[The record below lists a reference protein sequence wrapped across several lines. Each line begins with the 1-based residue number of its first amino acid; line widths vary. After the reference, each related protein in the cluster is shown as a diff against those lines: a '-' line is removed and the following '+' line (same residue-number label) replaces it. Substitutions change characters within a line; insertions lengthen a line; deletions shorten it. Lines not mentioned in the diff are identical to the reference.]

1 MKFGMKTT
9 SGELVFSPNQVASMR
24 LSIAAL
30 VLLPISLRAIRR
42 LKWDDLKWI
51 LVVGLVGSGIPA
63 FLFTNSQVHLDSSVA
78 GILNSLT
85 PLFTLILGIALFR
98 KPAEPRQVVGVLI
111 GLSGAAALVSLKGF
125 GSTSHWEYS
134 ILIVLA
140 TISYGFSVNTVQS
153 KLKHVKALEITALS
167 LLAAGIPCSI
177 YALNSGVIETVQTNP
192 NALRSLGFVCILA
205 IGGTAMANMMYF
217 WLTLQTSALIASSV
231 TYLMPLVSTSWGL
244 YIGEKLHFG
253 HVICGIIILSGVW
266 LVSRKKAS

>member
-9 SGELVFSPNQVASMR
+9 SGELVFTPNQVASMR

-51 LVVGLVGSGIPA
+51 LVVGLV
-63 FLFTNSQVHLDSSVA
+63 
-78 GILNSLT
+78 
-85 PLFTLILGIALFR
+85 ALFR

-111 GLSGAAALVSLKGF
+111 GLSGAIALVSLKGF

-167 LLAAGIPCSI
+167 LLAAGIPCSV
-177 YALNSGVIETVQTNP
+177 YALNSGVIETIQTNP

-231 TYLMPLVSTSWGL
+231 TYLMPLVSASWGL
-244 YIGEKLHFG
+244 YIGEELHFG

-266 LVSRKKAS
+266 LVTRKKAS

>member
-9 SGELVFSPNQVASMR
+9 SGELVFTPNQVASMR

-111 GLSGAAALVSLKGF
+111 GLSGAIALVSLKGF

-167 LLAAGIPCSI
+167 LLAAGIPW
-177 YALNSGVIETVQTNP
+177 NSVFDLCPQFGGNRNSSDQPKRLKIVGFRLYFSHWRNCYGQYDVFLAHTADLGAHRILRNLP
-192 NALRSLGFVCILA
+192 NALS
-205 IGGTAMANMMYF
+205 
-217 WLTLQTSALIASSV
+217 
-231 TYLMPLVSTSWGL
+231 
-244 YIGEKLHFG
+244 
-253 HVICGIIILSGVW
+253 IC
-266 LVSRKKAS
+266 